1 MWEELGF
8 TAEGIA
14 KSMQTDGV
22 GTLKEVFTAL
32 QDMPDERKVAAL
44 STLFWAVGH

>member
-32 QDMPDERKVAAL
+32 QDTKPTCEKRGR
-44 STLFWAVGH
+44 T